1 MTSVNQETEGV
12 NQLAAAFTP
21 CLPQVHKDGLLSLV
35 KEAIKPETAQTEAIT
50 LEESLSLLSTRFS
63 GNIDRLIA
71 FLLQS
76 LSALGWDE
84 GELVNQLDA
93 VADKSFS
100 LESSFPEVWR
110 MAGDTKRSIKDT
122 IFSIGTDIDMT
133 LLDFYVHLLRLTL
146 STLLPRPEST
156 EPETFYE
163 MFDRLLKIT
172 GHKSASIIRS
182 VLHHFRCKDVNIKK
196 LDSYVIPDFN
206 LRQSYPMIFVR
217 LRIAEFLCNIGEKY
231 CILAMMA
238 FSRLYLR
245 DEAIHRYS
253 PLQFINVIFERNA
266 YNEENLNRLAE
277 CFSLP
282 NFFNTNESQG
292 KRFHFNPAIHNIFV
306 FSFSRSHAYQ

>member
-1 MTSVNQETEGV
+1 MTEGV
-12 NQLAAAFTP
+12 NQLAAALIR
-21 CLPQVHKDGLLSLV
+21 LPQVYQDELLFLV

-63 GNIDRLIA
+63 DNIDRLVA

-93 VADKSFS
+93 VANKSFS

-110 MAGDTKRSIKDT
+110 MAGETKRSIKDT

-133 LLDFYVHLLRLTL
+133 LLNFYVHLLRLTL
-146 STLLPRPEST
+146 STLLPRTEGT
-156 EPETFYE
+156 EPELFYE
-163 MFDRLLKIT
+163 MFDRLLRKT
-172 GHKSASIIRS
+172 ESPSKTASIICS
-182 VLHHFRCKDVNIKK
+182 VLHYFRCKDMNISK
-196 LDSYVIPDFN
+196 LDSYIIPGFN
-206 LRQSYPMIFVR
+206 LCQSYPMIFVR
-217 LRIAEFLCNIGEKY
+217 LRIAVFLCIIGEKY

-245 DEAIHRYS
+245 DETINRYS
-253 PLQFINVIFERNA
+253 PLRFINVIFERNA
-266 YNEENLNRLAE
+266 YDEENLNRLAE

-282 NFFNTNESQG
+282 NFFNTNQPQG
-292 KRFHFNPAIHNIFV
+292 K
-306 FSFSRSHAYQ
+306 

>member
-1 MTSVNQETEGV
+1 MTEGV
-12 NQLAAAFTP
+12 NQLAAALIP
-21 CLPQVHKDGLLSLV
+21 LPQVYQDELLFLV

-63 GNIDRLIA
+63 GNIDRLVA

-110 MAGDTKRSIKDT
+110 MAGDTKRSIKGK
-122 IFSIGTDIDMT
+122 ISVIGTEIDPT

-146 STLLPRPEST
+146 STLLPRTEGT

-163 MFDRLLKIT
+163 MFDRLLSKT
-172 GHKSASIIRS
+172 ESPSKTASIICS
-182 VLHHFRCKDVNIKK
+182 VLHHFRCKDVNINK
-196 LDSYVIPDFN
+196 LDSYVIPGFN
-206 LRQSYPMIFVR
+206 LRQSYLMIFVR
-217 LRIAEFLCNIGEKY
+217 LRIAEFLCSIGEKY

-238 FSRLYLR
+238 FSRLYLHN
-245 DEAIHRYS
+245 EAIDRYS
-253 PLQFINVIFERNA
+253 PLRFINVIFERNA
-266 YNEENLNRLAE
+266 YDEKNLNRLAK
-277 CFSLP
+277 CFTLP
-282 NFFNTNESQG
+282 NFFNTNQPQG
-292 KRFHFNPAIHNIFV
+292 NRFHFNPAIHNIFL
-306 FSFSRSHAYQ
+306 